1 MKKIDL
7 GDTVRLAVECRT
19 ATVIGTM
26 TLQDSKSGSDVV
38 RSVCLFWPDGMPAW
52 HRVEAV
58 VLVAKAK
65 K

>member
-1 MKKIDL
+1 MKKIGL
-7 GDTVRLAVECRT
+7 GDTARLASST
-19 ATVIGTM
+19 AVARVIGTM